1 MLIVRWVVMLLV
13 MLLVIGFAMLNTEQ
27 KVSVSFY
34 WWQTINLP
42 LWVVMYVAFAIGM
55 VVWLF
60 VSIFQVLTLKNGMRK
75 LNKENRHLKEELDR
89 MRNVTIE
96 EAVVHEPQESGTRFD
111 SFEE

>member
-1 MLIVRWVVMLLV
+1 MWIVRWVVMLLV
-13 MLLVIGFAMLNTEQ
+13 MLLIIGFAMLNTEQ

-34 WWQTINLP
+34 WWQTVNLP
-42 LWVVMYVAFAIGM
+42 LWVVMYIAFAIGM

-60 VSIFQVLTLKNGMRK
+60 MSVFQVLTLKNGMRK
-75 LNKENRHLKEELDR
+75 LHKENRQLKEELDR

-96 EAVVHEPQESGTRFD
+96 EAVLPEQQESETRFD